1 MKINW
6 VLVSIVCIILACTPL
21 VSCVYNMDVAQW
33 QTVVCTEDTE
43 LGDGAKTVIVEV
55 KDNNDTVVFTI
66 HTDAV
71 TVGEALSEH
80 KLIAGEEGAYGMY
93 IKAVNGI
100 VADYATDQSYWAFY
114 KDGQY
119 MQTGV
124 DKTEFKDGE
133 RFELVKEAVE

>member
-1 MKINW
+1 MKVNRI
-6 VLVSIVCIILACTPL
+6 LVSIVCIIIACAPL
-21 VSCVYNMDVAQW
+21 VSCVYNVNDAQW

-55 KDNNDTVVFTI
+55 RDDNTVVFTI
-66 HTDAV
+66 HTDAA
-71 TVGEALSEH
+71 TVGEALAEH

-93 IKAVNGI
+93 IKTVNGI

-124 DKTEFKDGE
+124 DKTEFNDGE